1 MEIKKVI
8 CHTPEEF
15 RSEVERHQK
24 LGHNPIIRGRK
35 LYVYSQVAAELKL
48 PHGGSREGAGRP
60 QGNRTVSL
68 SVRISQEAMKKLN
81 SVTDNKSE
89 YIDKLLL
96 QL

>member
-15 RSEVERHQK
+15 RTDVERQQK
-24 LGHNPIIRGRK
+24 LGHAPIIRGRK

-48 PHGGSREGAGRP
+48 SHGGYREGAGRP
-60 QGNRTVSL
+60 QGSRTVPL
-68 SVRISQEAMKKLN
+68 SVRISQEAMDNLN
-81 SVTDNKSE
+81 SKTDNKSE